1 MPPSR
6 VLLSWVL
13 VLATLVAA
21 GVFPG
26 AGIVAPAA
34 AQSSAAP
41 PGAQPDGS
49 APSTVPS
56 VPRAVPRPRASGY
69 LGADRVPDHLAF
81 LPPPPAAGSALG
93 EADVAIFEATRAL
106 ESGPRWQL
114 AAADDRINQKSMLG
128 SFSCSLGVDLATA
141 ELPALSRLLSRA
153 GADLFPVIGAAKDQ
167 YQRPRPF
174 VTEQGPVCITPS
186 EDLAKSGSYPSGHAA
201 SGWLYALLLAEIDPV
216 DAAAIV
222 NRGRAFGESRVV
234 CGVHYVSDIEG
245 GRLTAT
251 AILAALH
258 GTPEFETDVAAA
270 RAEVTSLHA
279 ANAAKPAAAACE
291 NEGANLTTPW

>member
-1 MPPSR
+1 M
-6 VLLSWVL
+6 
-13 VLATLVAA
+13 
-21 GVFPG
+21 
-26 AGIVAPAA
+26 
-34 AQSSAAP
+34 
-41 PGAQPDGS
+41 
-49 APSTVPS
+49 
-56 VPRAVPRPRASGY
+56 PRPRASGY
-69 LGADRVPDHLAF
+69 LGAGRAPDHMAF

-93 EADVAIFEATRAL
+93 DADVEIFAATRGL

-114 AAADDRINQKSMLG
+114 ATADDGINQKSMLG
-128 SFSCSLGVDLATA
+128 NFSCSLGVDLATA
-141 ELPALSRLLSRA
+141 ELPALSRLLLRS

-174 VTEQGPVCITPS
+174 VTEQGPICITPS
-186 EDLAKSGSYPSGHAA
+186 EDFAKSGSYPSGHAA
-201 SGWLYALLLAEIDPV
+201 SGWLYALLLAEIDPAH
-216 DAAAIV
+216 AAAIV

-251 AILAALH
+251 TIVAALH

-270 RAEVTSLHA
+270 RAEVTRLRA

-291 NEGANLTTPW
+291 NEGSTLTTPW